1 MCRIGAIHLINAVGG
16 KTGHHGADVCGGGCV
31 GARRNSRTI
40 PTVENLRGEI
50 FLFPP
55 EPF

>member
-1 MCRIGAIHLINAVGG
+1 MCRIGAIHLINAVGE

-40 PTVENLRGEI
+40 FTVENLRGEF